1 MSRRK
6 EKSGKLSVFKGR
18 EARLNKA
25 IFHVLALKGPLTIYE
40 VCKEVRAQKGLKQT
54 KYTNVNR
61 RIRILEQSG
70 YLERAGKRK
79 TLAGF
84 EAILY
89 GLTPK
94 TYLALLLN
102 QINLE
107 DFIRTADKNAIT
119 VILATLATN
128 ERDNMNMH

>member
-1 MSRRK
+1 VSRRK
-6 EKSGKLSVFKGR
+6 DKSGRLSVFKGR
-18 EARLNKA
+18 QARLNRA
-25 IFHVLALKGPLTIYE
+25 IFHVLALKSPLTIYE